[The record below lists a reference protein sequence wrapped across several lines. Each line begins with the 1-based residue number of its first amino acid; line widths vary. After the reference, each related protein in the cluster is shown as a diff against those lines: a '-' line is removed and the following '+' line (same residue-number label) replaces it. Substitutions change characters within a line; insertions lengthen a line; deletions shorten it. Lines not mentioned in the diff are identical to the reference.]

1 MTHSVHSACMTT
13 YFEIFVIGVFG
24 LIKPLPDTLLSSIL
38 KNRGKLCLIPRRGAV
53 DKAVAA

>member
-1 MTHSVHSACMTT
+1 MTT